1 MMKRVG
7 FSGVAIS
14 VLLSACQN
22 IAPPQAH
29 AHATETQATS
39 EPSPALVHTSVV
51 SART

>member
-29 AHATETQATS
+29 VHATETQATP
-39 EPSPALVHTSVV
+39 EPSPALVHTSV
-51 SART
+51 